1 MGSGG
6 LAGLRPARS
15 SRRSESR
22 ARARLPAT
30 HHVGGRGR
38 RGRLLQRGAA
48 VAPLPAA
55 PRLPR
60 RGPGR
65 TLLAAAAHASRSP
78 GRRGLLL
85 RLDAGTLGRALRK
98 GGRWHFKAPFSAWF
112 SVRVSVHPTVPGE
125 RGKSSVPPPGFQ
137 GACAAERGRRLS
149 GWGREIFA
157 GPTGASRGSTAHV
170 QRRAR
175 PGTSGGAG
183 SAGRAERKRGGPNL
197 APRRAQGACAPLRER
212 VM

>member
-1 MGSGG
+1 M
-6 LAGLRPARS
+6 
-15 SRRSESR
+15 
-22 ARARLPAT
+22 PAT
-30 HHVGGRGR
+30 HHVGGRG
-38 RGRLLQRGAA
+38 GRLLQRGTA

-85 RLDAGTLGRALRK
+85 RLDARALGRALRK
-98 GGRWHFKAPFSAWF
+98 GGRGHFKAPFSAWF
-112 SVRVSVHPTVPGE
+112 SVRVSVHPTEPGE
-125 RGKSSVPPPGFQ
+125 RGKSSVSSPPPPRVPGRMCGRTRSATQ
-137 GACAAERGRRLS
+137 RVGARKLRRPD
-149 GWGREIFA
+149 RCVE
-157 GPTGASRGSTAHV
+157 GSTAHV
-170 QRRAR
+170 RRRAR

-183 SAGRAERKRGGPNL
+183 SAGRAERKRGGPNP
-197 APRRAQGACAPLRER
+197 APRRTQGACAALREG